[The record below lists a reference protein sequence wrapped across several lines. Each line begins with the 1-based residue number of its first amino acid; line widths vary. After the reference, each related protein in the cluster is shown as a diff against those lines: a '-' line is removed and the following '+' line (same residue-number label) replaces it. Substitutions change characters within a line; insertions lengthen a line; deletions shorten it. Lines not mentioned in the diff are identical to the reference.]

1 MDRRQFLSALSL
13 AGLAMSITSCA
24 EREPLLRVSGNL
36 WVGYG
41 PLFLA
46 RSLDH
51 FDPDVIRLIDA
62 PSNTHSL
69 IALANGEVD
78 VAALTLDEFLMARSD
93 GIDAGVIMVFDTSDG
108 ADVVMARPDI
118 RHLNQLAGK
127 RIGVEDSAVGALVLA
142 KLLQVAGLVPEDVIK
157 VPVRGDLQLSYYKA
171 GKLDAVIC
179 FEPFASRL
187 AEAGAHRLYDSS
199 HFPNL
204 IVDVLVARSSAMAQQ
219 PNALRTLLKGYF
231 DAVDY
236 MNRHPDDAYRRM
248 APRMQITEAEVRA
261 AFADIRV
268 LDLRSNH
275 AWLAP
280 GGQLSGSAQ
289 QVMEI
294 MKANHF
300 FHSPPSLKDLAN
312 PKFLPRLR

>member
-13 AGLAMSITSCA
+13 AGLAMSVTACA

-51 FDPDVIRLIDA
+51 FDPNVIRLIDA

-93 GIDAGVIMVFDTSDG
+93 GIDARVVMVFDTSDG
-108 ADVVMARPDI
+108 ADVIMARPEV
-118 RHLNQLAGK
+118 RQLSQLAGK

-142 KLLQVAGLVPEDVIK
+142 KLLQVAGLTPEDVVK

-179 FEPFASRL
+179 FEPYASRL

-204 IVDVLVARSSAMAQQ
+204 IVDVLVARNDAIAKQ

-236 MNRHPDDAYRRM
+236 LNKHPDDAYRRM
-248 APRMQITEAEVRA
+248 APRMQISEAEVRA

-268 LDLRSNH
+268 LGLNDNRN
-275 AWLAP
+275 WLAP
-280 GGQLSGSAQ
+280 DGQLSKSAR
-289 QVMEI
+289 QVMKI
-294 MKANHF
+294 MEANHF
-300 FHSPPSLKDLAN
+300 FRTPPDLKHLADA
-312 PKFLPRLR
+312 KFLPRAR